1 MPDHQFVLTLSCP
14 DRPGIVSAVSTFLAH
29 NGQNILDAQQFDDIE
44 MILWYSFYG
53 NSQSITATVP
63 ANLLTAVG
71 TANVTAVSS
80 TSTPATSNALTVSI
94 IPPPPPT
101 VSFISPNTGPINTA
115 ATLNINGTGFT
126 SSSTVTLNGTDI
138 PPTYVSP
145 TQITVKLPASAVR
158 LPGNLQFTVTTPPPG
173 GGTSGALAYTAYVP
187 IANNSMVLNPVSGL
201 LYVTVPSSAGAPYG
215 NTVVSV
221 DPETGNLG
229 TPIAVGSEPNRIAVT
244 DDGKY
249 LWVGLDGASAV
260 RRVNLAAGTADL
272 QFSIGGNNTGWY
284 ANPATVQAIAALPG
298 SDTAVVVGT
307 TGTGNCG
314 CLKHNRH
321 LR

>member
-1 MPDHQFVLTLSCP
+1 M
-14 DRPGIVSAVSTFLAH
+14 
-29 NGQNILDAQQFDDIE
+29 E
-44 MILWYSFYG
+44 
-53 NSQSITATVP
+53 P
-63 ANLLTAVG
+63 A
-71 TANVTAVSS
+71 S
-80 TSTPATSNALTVSI
+80 
-94 IPPPPPT
+94 
-101 VSFISPNTGPINTA
+101 
-115 ATLNINGTGFT
+115 T

-229 TPIAVGSEPNRIAVT
+229 TPI
-244 DDGKY
+244 
-249 LWVGLDGASAV
+249 
-260 RRVNLAAGTADL
+260 RRWQRTQSHRSHG
-272 QFSIGGNNTGWY
+272 
-284 ANPATVQAIAALPG
+284 
-298 SDTAVVVGT
+298 
-307 TGTGNCG
+307 
-314 CLKHNRH
+314 
-321 LR
+321 